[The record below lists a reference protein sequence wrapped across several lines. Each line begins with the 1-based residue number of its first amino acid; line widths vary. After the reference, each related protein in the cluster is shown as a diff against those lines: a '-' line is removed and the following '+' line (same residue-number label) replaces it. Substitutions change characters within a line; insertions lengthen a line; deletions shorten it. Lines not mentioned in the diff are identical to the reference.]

1 VNGTSAKERVQG
13 PNKTFKNA
21 AIREMSM
28 GEGVIV
34 SEVIGK
40 RLVRTLDSADVR

>member
-1 VNGTSAKERVQG
+1 VNVTSAKERVQG

-34 SEVIGK
+34 SEVAGK